1 MARVIR
7 YNRSPETKAQQ
18 RLGQLTKR
26 PLAIRRVCATLDCTT
41 VFVPKV
47 GNQKRCPECC
57 ARDPWNDKGRTA

>member
-1 MARVIR
+1 MRLIR

-26 PLAIRRVCATLDCTT
+26 PLAIRRVCADLDCTT

-47 GNQKRCPECC
+47 GNQKRCPECI
-57 ARDPWNDKGRTA
+57 ARDPKNEKARKRA